1 MAGSN
6 LGGPSQA
13 EPTVRDTTSWHFTV
27 DRAVAAAGHGEHGG
41 WQDAR
46 TGNVHCRCG
55 ALLFPLEQV
64 LSEAK
69 VAA

>member
-6 LGGPSQA
+6 LGGPRSA
-13 EPTVRDTTSWHFTV
+13 EPIVRVTTSWPFAV
-27 DRAVAAAGHGEHGG
+27 DRAVAAAGHGECGG

-55 ALLFPLEQV
+55 ALLFPLDQV

-69 VAA
+69 AAA